1 MSDAQ
6 AHVVHR
12 CDPPPSSDPSIPH
25 PFPSFP
31 GSFSTVK
38 LGVSIKDGTQV
49 AVKIIDKNSID
60 VKVASLKTEVKI
72 LMNVKHPNIV
82 SLLVCELISQF
93 GSVSCNLHRTF

>member
-1 MSDAQ
+1 MVPHA
-6 AHVVHR
+6 A
-12 CDPPPSSDPSIPH
+12 IPQG
-25 PFPSFP
+25 FFP

-38 LGVSIKDGTQV
+38 LGVSLQDGRQV

-82 SLLVCELISQF
+82 SLLVC
-93 GSVSCNLHRTF
+93 